1 MLQVSCRGEV
11 NECQNGGTMIWDPV
25 KPFNC
30 VCKKGYEG
38 AICKNGINIIIFFN
52 MKVHIF
58 DLKAYIYSHI
68 TTKSSFIRNQVF
80 LTNQ

>member
-1 MLQVSCRGEV
+1 M

-38 AICKNGINIIIFFN
+38 AICKNGINIIIFIN
-52 MKVHIF
+52 MKVNVF
-58 DLKAYIYSHI
+58 DWKAYITPTLQQSHRSFV
-68 TTKSSFIRNQVF
+68 TKSF
-80 LTNQ
+80 

>member
-1 MLQVSCRGEV
+1 M
-11 NECQNGGTMIWDPV
+11 TWDPV

-30 VCKKGYEG
+30 LCKKGYAG
-38 AICKNGINIIIFFN
+38 AICQNGNNIIIFIN
-52 MKVHIF
+52 MKVYIC
-58 DLKAYIYSHI
+58 DLKAYIYSHF